1 MCDVSERS
9 TVADDALDSAA
20 DPAVPEP
27 TAESAAHP
35 VMVPPTV
42 LLSDPAAEARWRARF
57 AAVRIGLPDP
67 ARDRPEHTVHVSNA
81 GGKYELFFWHAGT
94 GDRTKATDRPDGTTY
109 GGLHP
114 AGTGLFW
121 FDDTAGDEFGS
132 WQWQDFGTRPGSHT
146 PALPDVPP
154 GYPAGLE
161 VGERITLA
169 GFADDNGSRI
179 HLTPFGEPSRV
190 VYAHADDASVGALS
204 RDETIW
210 ILAHSEHG
218 DSRYPALRAISVQ
231 DGSVLAELDDSPG
244 KGLSPYEFSP
254 VPGDQRVLVGHERRG
269 RDELLLW
276 DVSTGE
282 VTELVIDLPGD
293 IGADFYPDGRSLLI
307 VHTHAAR
314 TTLHR
319 YDLETGDLV
328 GLPVATGVI
337 GGAVVLPDG
346 AIWYRWSDATSPAQ
360 VRRLTADGRDEVL
373 LRPEG
378 EPAPGSEAVHDVW
391 TEGPGGSIHSLLARP
406 EWAPAPAADGTNT
419 ALPTVFVLHGGP
431 AAADE
436 DSYDASRAA
445 WLDAGFQVVQVNYRG
460 STGYGST
467 WRDAL
472 TEKVGHIELADV
484 AAVHDDLVAR
494 GLVDVRRTAVTGAS
508 WGGFLTLLALGT
520 QPGRWAAGV
529 ASVPVADYVAAYE
542 DEMEPLRAYDRAL
555 FGGSPAEQPARYA
568 SSSPITH
575 VRNVAAPVLILV
587 GENDPRCPAR
597 QVDNYLDALR
607 AQDAQYQVYRFDAG
621 HGSVV
626 VEEVLRQ
633 VACEIAFVRDA
644 LGLDS

>member
-1 MCDVSERS
+1 MSERS
-9 TVADDALDSAA
+9 TVADDALDTSA
-20 DPAVPEP
+20 DPVVTEP
-27 TAESAAHP
+27 TDEPAAHP
-35 VMVPPTV
+35 VMEPPTV

-94 GDRTKATDRPDGTTY
+94 GERIKATDRPDGTTY
-109 GGLHP
+109 GGMHP

-132 WQWQDFGTRPGSHT
+132 WQWQDFGTGPGSAT

-161 VGERITLA
+161 VGDRITLA
-169 GFADDNGSRI
+169 GFADDDGSRI

-204 RDETIW
+204 RDESIW
-210 ILAHSEHG
+210 VLAHSEHG
-218 DSRYPALRAISVQ
+218 DSRYPALRALSVE
-231 DGSVLAELDDSPG
+231 DGSVLAELDDTPG

-254 VPGDQRVLVGHERRG
+254 VRGDQRVLVGHERRG

-282 VTELVIDLPGD
+282 VTEIELDLPGD
-293 IGADFYPDGRSLLI
+293 VGADFYPDGRALL
-307 VHTHAAR
+307 VAHTHAAR

-319 YDLETGDLV
+319 YDLETRELTA
-328 GLPVATGVI
+328 LPVATGVI
-337 GGAVVLPDG
+337 GGSVALPDG
-346 AIWYRWSDATSPAQ
+346 SVWYRWSDATSPAQ

-378 EPAPGSEAVHDVW
+378 DPAPGSEAVHDIW
-391 TEGPGGSIHSLLARP
+391 TEGPAGPIHSLLARP

-460 STGYGST
+460 STGYGSA

-529 ASVPVADYVAAYE
+529 ASVPVADYIAAYE

-555 FGGSPAEQPARYA
+555 FGGSPTEQPARYA
-568 SSSPITH
+568 SSSPLTH
-575 VRNVAAPVLILV
+575 VRHVNAPVLILV

-607 AQDAQYQVYRFDAG
+607 AQDAEYAVYRFEAG

-626 VEEVLRQ
+626 VDEVLRQ
-633 VACEIAFVRDA
+633 VACEIAFVREA
-644 LGLDS
+644 LDLDS